1 MNDWQANYT
10 VSSSSNGSFSSYST
24 TNNATATGT
33 FIWNGQPGFDT
44 DDGDGS
50 APVREPRRPKP
61 SPLAPAAAEAELE
74 LCFV

>member
-1 MNDWQANYT
+1 MNDWMPD
-10 VSSSSNGSFSSYST
+10 YST
-24 TNNATATGT
+24 SGNSYLSDSIQTNSTITGS

-61 SPLAPAAAEAELE
+61 SPLAPAAAEVEPE
-74 LCFV
+74 FCFI